1 MLLYILIGIGILIFL
16 SVIKGLTTIIEG
28 NPLVVKVV
36 TIMRV
41 KEFLILGL
49 SFFSTF
55 DFYLNMN
62 NFVFKSC
69 YFQWEPTIII

>member
-55 DFYLNMN
+55 DFLSQYEQ
-62 NFVFKSC
+62 FCF
-69 YFQWEPTIII
+69 